1 MIYLLS
7 RLTLHITNNLLGLSN
22 NLINNLLRLGPR
34 LLDRL
39 DVGAGCLLWCS
50 SGLGLG
56 RSRLLSSGRASG
68 SFGLG
73 DAAGGYFAGAGLR
86 RVGFGG
92 RAAFCGRDCIF
103 DLLDETGLGVA
114 FVRVRS
120 VCCCLVGER
129 WACMEAWL
137 GQCRAVCVCRACRRR
152 VKAYQFSRV

>member
-39 DVGAGCLLWCS
+39 DVGTGCLLWCS
-50 SGLGLG
+50 SSLGLS
-56 RSRLLSSGRASG
+56 RSRLLSSGRGSG

-73 DAAGGYFAGAGLR
+73 DAARDYFAGAGLG

-92 RAAFCGRDCIF
+92 RAAFCGRDSVF
-103 DLLDETGLGVA
+103 DLLDETGLGVT
-114 FVRVRS
+114 FGKRLVF
-120 VCCCLVGER
+120 CCLVGKR
-129 WACMEAWL
+129 FSRMEAWL
-137 GQCRAVCVCRACRRR
+137 GQCRAVCVCRACGQKG
-152 VKAYQFSRV
+152 KAYQFSRV